1 MLTKLTF
8 TEFLMEGVAGFSSE
22 RLESAVDLIISYLDA
37 KLPGLQK
44 MPGVEEYVK
53 SDGEKGFGL
62 RYFTGK
68 KSFRLNW
75 TKKGDFTSIH
85 SIDVWDGSSFSPNY
99 TIETEGW
106 STVRIL
112 PLVVNLIKNP
122 KVGKHSVSAVEMKEE
137 AILLLKEAK
146 KPFGEIFDEI
156 AEWLDERDGDP
167 FLGSDI
173 AKLSG
178 GTRGLQVLFQ
188 MMRVYKAKFKV
199 EAKGKRTYY
208 TYKGSASALDKDTVL
223 AELGGG
229 EGKDSPGKADK
240 LEVSPGK
247 TEKITSAEIKR
258 LEAEEAEAKR
268 IPYEQQLGDL
278 AELVKGVVKKGI
290 SNALFLTGKAGTGK
304 THTVEKTLA
313 DLGLSDNHGYFKVTT
328 TSSPSSM
335 YRALYDYKDA
345 LILFDDADT
354 ALDDIEGRNIIKA
367 ATDTKKVRKLMW
379 GKSVGWTFDPD
390 RPPSDVEDETEW
402 FEKKLEEGF
411 YPKYFYFTGK
421 IIFISNLPVKKLDPD
436 GALKSRAFVVDVNP
450 TRDELI
456 SFMKKISGDIE
467 LENGLTLT
475 APERNEVV
483 EVIGKDE
490 KSEDFSLRKLVRGL
504 NMRAAGLTNWQEL
517 ILRYA

>member
-1 MLTKLTF
+1 MRSPLTF
-8 TEFLMEGVAGFSSE
+8 TEFLMEGSTGFSSSK
-22 RLESAVDLIISYLDA
+22 LESAVDLIITYLQG
-37 KLPGLQK
+37 KLPNMQK
-44 MPGVEEYVK
+44 MPGVEEYIK
-53 SDGEKGFGL
+53 NDGEKGFGL
-62 RYFTGK
+62 RYFIGK

-75 TKKGDFTSIH
+75 IKKGDFTSIH
-85 SIDVWDGSSFSPNY
+85 SVDVWDGTTFYPNF
-99 TIETEGW
+99 TIDTEGQ
-106 STVRIL
+106 STVKIL
-112 PLVVNLIKNP
+112 PLLVNLIRNP
-122 KVGKHSVSAVEMKEE
+122 KVGRFSLEKETVKEAV
-137 AILLLKEAK
+137 LLYEAK
-146 KPFGEIFDEI
+146 KPFDEIFDEI
-156 AEWLDERDGDP
+156 ADWLDERDGDP

-178 GTRGLQVLFQ
+178 GPRGLQVLFQ
-188 MMRVYKAKFKV
+188 MINTNKTKFKV

-208 TYKGSASALDKDTVL
+208 TFKGSSSGLDRDKVL
-223 AELGGG
+223 SDLGAGG
-229 EGKDSPGKADK
+229 SKGKEAKTDSKV
-240 LEVSPGK
+240 EVTGGQK
-247 TEKITSAEIKR
+247 EKITSAEIKR
-258 LEAEEAEAKR
+258 LEQEEKERNR

-304 THTVEKTLA
+304 THTVEKTLK

-390 RPPSDVEDETEW
+390 RPPKDVEDETEW

-436 GALKSRAFVVDVNP
+436 GALKSRSFVVDVDP
-450 TRDELI
+450 TRDELVQ
-456 SFMKKISGDIE
+456 FMKKIAPSIE
-467 LENGLTLT
+467 LEENLTLGDK
-475 APERNEVV
+475 ERHEVV
-483 EVIGKDE
+483 DVIAKDE
-490 KSEDFSLRKLVRGL
+490 KSEDFSLRKLVRGM
-504 NMRAAGLTNWQEL
+504 NMRAAGLSNWQEL
-517 ILRYA
+517 IIRYA